1 MFTTSRTPDNYRHKL
16 GAGVLLCRLT
26 AVFSIVFAS
35 AAAWL
40 AVDQHALL
48 ENMEDLQSR
57 TLPNSM
63 EHQRLAR
70 NLEVLRLEGERVLA
84 ADNPENRRQA
94 LFIVTLMAGHP
105 SLLAN
110 EKARN
115 LAIETEIFLT
125 RAAQGSAIDENIRD
139 EWTRISRHLSLTADD
154 ISVDGINLA
163 REDVRQMNG
172 LVEQTRQKLHG
183 AVALVLGF
191 LALLLLLIRR
201 MILRPLQQIDHAL
214 SDLRQPG
221 SAVTLPNYSLRE
233 LASVR
238 EAIVQLHGLMQ
249 EHESTRDDLQKLAA
263 TDVLT
268 SLNNRRH
275 FMFLAESELTRA
287 QRYGRP
293 ISIGLAD
300 LDHFKHINDIHGHA
314 AGDLALKAFAD
325 IIRSTLRH
333 SDIAG
338 RYGGEEFAFVFP
350 ETTPQEA
357 VALAE
362 RLRAHL
368 DAWVIP
374 LKNGGH
380 IRLTT
385 SIGIADASAQALEDA
400 LRLAD
405 EALYQAKASGRNRT
419 IQAKTTQ
426 LPLPLGGHTD
436 NSGHSA

>member
-1 MFTTSRTPDNYRHKL
+1 MLISRKTSDNGRQKL
-16 GAGVLLCRLT
+16 GAGALLCRLS

-48 ENMEDLQSR
+48 ESMETLQSR
-57 TLPNSM
+57 TLPNSI

-70 NLEVLRLEGERVLA
+70 NLEVLRLEGERVLSA
-84 ADNPENRRQA
+84 RSPESRRQA

-115 LAIETEIFLT
+115 LAIETELFLT
-125 RAAQGSAIDENIRD
+125 RTAQGGIVDDNTRD
-139 EWTRISRHLSLTADD
+139 EWTRLSRHLSLTADD

-163 REDVRQMNG
+163 REDVQKMDT
-172 LVEQTRQKLHG
+172 LVEQARQKLHG
-183 AVALVLGF
+183 AVVLVLGF
-191 LALLLLLIRR
+191 LVILLLLIRK

-214 SDLRQPG
+214 SDLRLPG
-221 SAVTLPNYSLRE
+221 SAITLPDYPLRE

-238 EAIVQLHGLMQ
+238 EAIVQLRGLMQ
-249 EHESTRDDLQKLAA
+249 EHESTRDDLQRLAA

-268 SLNNRRH
+268 GLNNRRH
-275 FMFLAESELTRA
+275 FMFLAESELGRA

-333 SDIAG
+333 SDIAS
-338 RYGGEEFAFVFP
+338 RYGGEEFAFAFP

-357 VALAE
+357 LALAE
-362 RLRAHL
+362 RLRARL
-368 DAWVIP
+368 DAWIIA
-374 LKNGGH
+374 LENGEH

-385 SIGIADASAQALEDA
+385 CIGIADASAQTLEDA
-400 LRLAD
+400 LRFAD
-405 EALYQAKASGRNRT
+405 DALYQAKASGRNRSVL
-419 IQAKTTQ
+419 AKTPQ
-426 LPLPLGGHTD
+426 LPLPLGGHPD
-436 NSGHSA
+436 NSDLSA

>member
-1 MFTTSRTPDNYRHKL
+1 MLAPSRLRDSARKL
-16 GAGVLLCRLT
+16 HAGALLFWLT
-26 AVFSIVFAS
+26 AAFASVFAS

-48 ENMEDLQSR
+48 GSMEALQTR
-57 TLPNSM
+57 TLPHSI

-84 ADNPENRRQA
+84 ARTPESRREA
-94 LFIVTLMAGHP
+94 LFIVTLMASHP

-115 LAIETEIFLT
+115 LAIETDLFLT
-125 RAAQGSAIDENIRD
+125 RAAQADLVDEGTRD
-139 EWTRISRHLSLTADD
+139 EWTRLSRHLSFAADD

-163 REDVRQMNG
+163 RKDVQQMDAI
-172 LVEQTRQKLHG
+172 VQQARQKLYG
-183 AVALVLGF
+183 AIALVLAF
-191 LALLLLLIRR
+191 LAILLLLIRK
-201 MILRPLQQIDHAL
+201 MILRPLQQIDRAL
-214 SDLRQPG
+214 ADLRQPI
-221 SAVTLPNYSLRE
+221 SVVTLPDFSLHE

-238 EAIVQLHGLMQ
+238 DAIVQLHGLMQ
-249 EHESTRDDLQKLAA
+249 EHEVTRDDLQKLAA

-268 SLNNRRH
+268 GLNNRRH
-275 FMFLAESELTRA
+275 FMFLAETELGRA

-300 LDHFKHINDIHGHA
+300 LDHFKRINDIYGHA

-325 IIRSTLRH
+325 IVRSTLRH
-333 SDIAG
+333 SDVVS

-357 VALAE
+357 LALAE
-362 RLRAHL
+362 RLRADL

-374 LKNGGH
+374 LADGRH
-380 IRLTT
+380 VRLTT

-400 LRLAD
+400 LRFAD
-405 EALYQAKASGRNRT
+405 EALYQAKATGRNRT
-419 IQAKTTQ
+419 VLAKSPQLT
-426 LPLPLGGHTD
+426 LPLRDDIDRST
-436 NSGHSA
+436 